1 MSPKLKNILRFTFF
15 LGIGIFFIWIFL
27 RNLTADQKKEI
38 ISSMAHA
45 NYWWI
50 ALAIPLGVLS
60 HFVRALRW
68 KMLIETMGYKPG
80 NRNMFFAVMI
90 GYLANL
96 ALPRLGEVSR
106 CTILTK
112 YENVPFQKS
121 FGTVITERVL
131 DMLVFVLLFFV
142 NLALQ
147 AERLSGYINER
158 IYIPLQEKLHL
169 SYNLSGVFSI
179 LVIIFIVVFGVLF
192 LVFRKR
198 IIANKLYIKIKDTAL
213 GFVEGIKS
221 LIKVRNLWLFFFYTF
236 SIWALYLLMAY
247 IVFFS
252 IPASSGVGLN
262 AGLAVLVFGSVGFMV
277 VQGGIGIYP
286 AIVAE
291 TLVLYG
297 VASAQGYALGWLIW
311 TSQNLTIA
319 IVGIISL
326 LLLPIL
332 NNRKNEK
339 AGINPE
345 KDLQLQ

>member
-1 MSPKLKNILRFTFF
+1 LNPKLKNIIRFSVF

-27 RNLTADQKKEI
+27 HNLSAEQKQEI
-38 ISSMAHA
+38 IHSMGNA

-50 ALAIPLGVLS
+50 AMAIPLGILS
-60 HFVRALRW
+60 HYLRALRW

-80 NRNMFFAVMI
+80 NRNMFFSVMI
-90 GYLANL
+90 GYIANL

-131 DMLVFVLLFFV
+131 DMLVFVILFFL

-147 AERLSGYINER
+147 AERLSGYIDAN
-158 IYIPLQEKLHL
+158 IYKPLESKMHL
-169 SYNLSGVFSI
+169 SYNLSGAFTI
-179 LVIIFIVVFGVLF
+179 LVISFILVFGILF
-192 LVFRKR
+192 LVFRKK
-198 IIANKLYIKIKDTAL
+198 ITSNKFYIKIKNTAL
-213 GFVEGIKS
+213 GFVEGMKS
-221 LIKVRNLWLFFFYTF
+221 LVNIRNKWLFFFYTF
-236 SIWALYLLMAY
+236 AIWTLYLLMAY
-247 IVFFS
+247 VVFFS
-252 IPASSGVGLN
+252 IPDSSGLGLD
-262 AGLAVLVFGSVGFMV
+262 AGLAILVFGTIGIMV

-297 VASAQGYALGWLIW
+297 VASVQGYALGWLIW
-311 TSQNLTIA
+311 TSQNITIVL
-319 IVGIISL
+319 VGIISL
-326 LLLPIL
+326 ILLPIL

-339 AGINPE
+339 A
-345 KDLQLQ
+345 

>member
-1 MSPKLKNILRFTFF
+1 MNPKLKNVIRFTVF

-27 RNLTADQKKEI
+27 RNLTPDQKKEI
-38 ISSMAHA
+38 VNSMGNA

-50 ALAIPLGVLS
+50 AFAIPLGILS
-60 HFVRALRW
+60 HYVRAVRW

-80 NRNMFFAVMI
+80 NSNMFFAVI
-90 GYLANL
+90 TGYFANL

-106 CTILTK
+106 CSILTK
-112 YENVPFQKS
+112 YENVPFNKS
-121 FGTVITERVL
+121 FGTVITERAL
-131 DMLVFVLLFFV
+131 DFMVFVFLFFL

-147 AERLSGYINER
+147 AERLSGYINEN
-158 IYIPLQEKLHL
+158 IYKPLQAKFNL
-169 SYNLSGVFSI
+169 SYDLGGTLTILAVASFAVFALI
-179 LVIIFIVVFGVLF
+179 F
-192 LVFRKR
+192 LVFRKQIVTNR
-198 IIANKLYIKIKDTAL
+198 IYIKIKEVFL
-213 GFVEGIKS
+213 GFIEGMKS
-221 LIKVRNLWLFFFYTF
+221 LIKVRNLWLFGFYTF

-252 IPASSGVGLN
+252 IPASSGVGLD

-311 TSQNLTIA
+311 TSQNLTIVL
-319 IVGIISL
+319 VGIISL
-326 LLLPIL
+326 VLLPLL
-332 NNRKNEK
+332 NNRKNVEVSV
-339 AGINPE
+339 NP
-345 KDLQLQ
+345 

>member
-1 MSPKLKNILRFTFF
+1 LTPKLKNIIRFTVF

-27 RNLTADQKKEI
+27 RNLTTDQKQEI
-38 ISSMAHA
+38 IHSMGNA

-50 ALAIPLGVLS
+50 AMAIPLGILS
-60 HFVRALRW
+60 HYIRALRW
-68 KMLIETMGYKPG
+68 KMLVETMGYKPG

-90 GYLANL
+90 GYFANL

-131 DMLVFVLLFFV
+131 DMMVFFILFFL

-147 AERLSGYINER
+147 AERLSGYIDEK
-158 IYIPLQEKLHL
+158 IYKPLQVKLHL
-169 SYNLSGVFSI
+169 NYDLSGAFTIIMISFVV
-179 LVIIFIVVFGVLF
+179 VIGIIF
-192 LVFRKR
+192 LVFRKK
-198 IIANKLYIKIKDTAL
+198 ITTHKSYIKIKNMAL
-213 GFVEGIKS
+213 GFIEGMKS
-221 LIKVRNLWLFFFYTF
+221 LVKVRNQWLFFLYTF
-236 SIWALYLLMAY
+236 SIWTLYLLMAY

-252 IPASSGVGLN
+252 IPGSSGLGLD
-262 AGLAVLVFGSVGFMV
+262 AGLAVLVFGTIGIMV

-297 VASAQGYALGWLIW
+297 VTSVQGYALGWLIW
-311 TSQNLTIA
+311 TSQNLTIVV
-319 IVGIISL
+319 VGIISL
-326 LLLPIL
+326 ILLPIL

-339 AGINPE
+339 I
-345 KDLQLQ
+345 

>member
-1 MSPKLKNILRFTFF
+1 LNQKLKNGIRFTVF

-27 RNLTADQKKEI
+27 RNLTEEQKQEI
-38 ISSMAHA
+38 FNSMRNA

-50 ALAIPLGVLS
+50 ALAIPLGILS
-60 HFVRALRW
+60 HYVRAMRW
-68 KMLIETMGYKPG
+68 KMLIETMGYKPR
-80 NRNMFFAVMI
+80 NSNMFFAVII
-90 GYLANL
+90 GYFANL

-106 CTILTK
+106 CSILTK

-121 FGTVITERVL
+121 FGTVITERAL
-131 DMLVFVLLFFV
+131 DLIIFVILFFL

-147 AERLSGYINER
+147 AERLSGYIDEK
-158 IYIPLQEKLHL
+158 IYKPLQDKLHL
-169 SYNLSGVFSI
+169 NIELSGAFTI
-179 LVIIFIVVFGVLF
+179 LVFAFLAVSGIIFLIFRNKITSNSLF
-192 LVFRKR
+192 L
-198 IIANKLYIKIKDTAL
+198 KIKNVVL
-213 GFVEGIKS
+213 GFFEGMKS
-221 LIKVRNLWLFFFYTF
+221 LLKVRRLWLFGFYTF

-252 IPASSGVGLN
+252 IPESSGLGLD

-311 TSQNLTIA
+311 TSQNLTIVL
-319 IVGIISL
+319 VGIISL

-332 NNRKNEK
+332 NNRKHVEVR
-339 AGINPE
+339 ANP
-345 KDLQLQ
+345 

>member
-1 MSPKLKNILRFTFF
+1 MNPKLKNAIRFTVF

-27 RNLTADQKKEI
+27 RNLTAEQKQEI
-38 ISSMAHA
+38 ISSMANA

-50 ALAIPLGVLS
+50 ALAIPLGILS
-60 HFVRALRW
+60 HFVRAMRW
-68 KMLIETMGYKPG
+68 KMLIQTMGYKPG
-80 NRNMFFAVMI
+80 NSNMFFAVMI

-131 DMLVFVLLFFV
+131 DMLVFILLFFV

-147 AERLSGYINER
+147 ADRLSGYIDEK

-169 SYNLSGVFSI
+169 SYNLSGAFSI
-179 LVIIFIVVFGVLF
+179 LILIFIVMFGVIF
-192 LVFRKR
+192 LVFRKK
-198 IIANKLYIKIKDTAL
+198 IIANTLYIKIKNMAL

-252 IPASSGVGLN
+252 VPASSGVGLN

-311 TSQNLTIA
+311 TSQNLTIVL
-319 IVGIISL
+319 VGIVSL
-326 LLLPIL
+326 VLLPLL
-332 NNRKNEK
+332 NNRKNVEV
-339 AGINPE
+339 ATNP
-345 KDLQLQ
+345 

>member
-1 MSPKLKNILRFTFF
+1 LNPRLKNAIRFTVF

-27 RNLTADQKKEI
+27 RNLTPDQKKEI
-38 ISSMAHA
+38 ISSMGNA

-50 ALAIPLGVLS
+50 ALAIPLGILS
-60 HFVRALRW
+60 HYVRAMRW

-80 NRNMFFAVMI
+80 NSNMFFAVI
-90 GYLANL
+90 TGYFANL

-106 CTILTK
+106 CSILTK
-112 YENVPFQKS
+112 YENVPFNKS
-121 FGTVITERVL
+121 FGTVITERAL
-131 DMLVFVLLFFV
+131 DLIVFVFLFFL

-158 IYIPLQEKLHL
+158 IYKPLQAKFHL
-169 SYNLSGVFSI
+169 TYDLSGTLTLLMVAF
-179 LVIIFIVVFGVLF
+179 VVVFALVF
-192 LVFRKR
+192 LVFRKQ
-198 IIANKLYIKIKDTAL
+198 IVANKIYIKIKEVIV
-213 GFVEGIKS
+213 GFVEGMKS
-221 LIKVRNLWLFFFYTF
+221 LIKVRNLWLFGFYTF
-236 SIWALYLLMAY
+236 AIWALYLLMAY

-252 IPASSGVGLN
+252 IPASSGMGLD

-311 TSQNLTIA
+311 TSQNLTIVL
-319 IVGIISL
+319 VGIISL
-326 LLLPIL
+326 VLLPLL
-332 NNRKNEK
+332 NSRKHVE
-339 AGINPE
+339 AGVNP
-345 KDLQLQ
+345 

>member
-1 MSPKLKNILRFTFF
+1 LNPKIKNIIRFTVF

-27 RNLTADQKKEI
+27 HNLTDEQKKEI
-38 ISSMAHA
+38 LDSMGNA

-50 ALAIPLGVLS
+50 ALAIPLGILS
-60 HFVRALRW
+60 HYLRALRW

-80 NRNMFFAVMI
+80 NKNMFFAVMV
-90 GYLANL
+90 GYFANL

-131 DMLVFVLLFFV
+131 DMLMFFFLFFL

-147 AERLSGYINER
+147 AERLSGYIDEN
-158 IYIPLQEKLHL
+158 IYKPLQSKLHL
-169 SYNLSGVFSI
+169 SYNLSGAFSMI
-179 LVIIFIVVFGVLF
+179 LLSFIVVFGIIF
-192 LVFRKR
+192 LVFRKK
-198 IIANKLYIKIKDTAL
+198 ITSNKYYKKIKLMAL
-213 GFVEGIKS
+213 GFAEGLKS
-221 LIKVRNLWLFFFYTF
+221 LTKVRNPWLFTFYSF

-247 IVFFS
+247 VVFFS
-252 IPASSGVGLN
+252 IPGSSGLGLD
-262 AGLAVLVFGSVGFMV
+262 AGLAVLVFGSIGIMV

-291 TLVLYG
+291 TLLLYG
-297 VASAQGYALGWLIW
+297 VARIQGYALGWLIW
-311 TSQNLTIA
+311 TSQNLTIVM
-319 IVGIISL
+319 VGIISL
-326 LLLPIL
+326 ILLPIL

-339 AGINPE
+339 A
-345 KDLQLQ
+345 

>member
-1 MSPKLKNILRFTFF
+1 MNPKLKNAIRFTVF

-27 RNLTADQKKEI
+27 RNLTAEQKQEI
-38 ISSMAHA
+38 ISSMANA

-50 ALAIPLGVLS
+50 ALAIPLGILS
-60 HFVRALRW
+60 HFVRAMRW
-68 KMLIETMGYKPG
+68 KMLIQTMGYKPG
-80 NRNMFFAVMI
+80 NSNMFFAVMI

-131 DMLVFVLLFFV
+131 DMLVFILLFFV

-147 AERLSGYINER
+147 ADRLSGYIDEK

-169 SYNLSGVFSI
+169 SYNLSGAFSI
-179 LVIIFIVVFGVLF
+179 LILIFIVMFGVIF
-192 LVFRKR
+192 LVFRKK
-198 IIANKLYIKIKDTAL
+198 IIANKLYIKIKNMAL

-252 IPASSGVGLN
+252 VPASSGVGLN

-311 TSQNLTIA
+311 TSQNLTIVL
-319 IVGIISL
+319 VGIVSL
-326 LLLPIL
+326 VLLPLL
-332 NNRKNEK
+332 NNRKNVEVST
-339 AGINPE
+339 NP
-345 KDLQLQ
+345 

>member
-1 MSPKLKNILRFTFF
+1 LTPKLKNTIRFTVF

-27 RNLTADQKKEI
+27 RNLTAREKQEI
-38 ISSMAHA
+38 LNSMREA

-50 ALAIPLGVLS
+50 ILAIPLGILS
-60 HFVRALRW
+60 HYIRAIRW

-80 NRNMFFAVMI
+80 NANMFFAVI
-90 GYLANL
+90 TGYFANL

-112 YENVPFQKS
+112 YEDVPFEKS

-131 DMLVFVLLFFV
+131 DMLVFIFLFFL

-147 AERLSGYINER
+147 AERLSGYIDEK
-158 IYIPLQEKLHL
+158 IYKPLQAKLHL
-169 SYNLSGVFSI
+169 SYDLSGAFAI
-179 LVIIFIVVFGVLF
+179 VIISSLALSGITF
-192 LVFRKR
+192 LVFRKS
-198 IIANKLYIKIKDTAL
+198 ILKNKLYIKIKNIAL
-213 GFVEGIKS
+213 GFIEGMKS
-221 LIKVRNLWLFFFYTF
+221 LGKVRSLWLFAFYTF

-252 IPASSGVGLN
+252 IPASSGIGLG
-262 AGLAVLVFGSVGFMV
+262 AGFAVLVFGSIGFMV

-291 TLVLYG
+291 TLILYG

-311 TSQNLTIA
+311 TSQNLTIV

-332 NNRKNEK
+332 NNRKNVK
-339 AGINPE
+339 A
-345 KDLQLQ
+345 